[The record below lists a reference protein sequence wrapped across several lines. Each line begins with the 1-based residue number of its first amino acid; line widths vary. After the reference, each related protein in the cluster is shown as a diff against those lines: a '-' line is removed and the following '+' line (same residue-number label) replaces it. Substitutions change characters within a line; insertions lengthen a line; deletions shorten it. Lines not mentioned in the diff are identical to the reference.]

1 MKKRICSQC
10 AYGVGEPAFW
20 MHQLLHGW
28 PATLMCANCAESP
41 GRLRAVC
48 PGGSCRNFVPRHDP
62 SYRLPEPEPQSGDIR
77 FISLTQGKF
86 AIVDAADYE
95 WLSKYNWLAMTS
107 YNTTYAF
114 RKENGKVILMHREIM
129 KPRKG
134 QVVDHINRNG
144 ADNRRS
150 NLRNCSNR
158 QNVCNA
164 GPRGGTSQYRGV
176 CRHGTKWSADIGHLS
191 VRVHI
196 GLFVEEIEAAR
207 AHDRKAIEL
216 HGQYAYLNL
225 PDEWTA
231 EQREALYNSPE
242 AIQAR
247 ADAKKRSAKLLRAR
261 RKPAHANPQSA
272 IRNPQSGSAEEG
284 RKVRS
289 QEGKTGTRN
298 DHKSQPRPDA
308 KPRRKK
314 SKRPR
319 RGARRTGAKPNS
331 RSSRKGRKDRKA

>member
-1 MKKRICSQC
+1 MKKRICSEC
-10 AYGVGEPAFW
+10 AYGVREPAFW
-20 MHQLLHGW
+20 MQQLLRGW
-28 PATLMCANCAESP
+28 PATLMCANCAQCP

-48 PGGSCRNFVPRHDP
+48 PGGTCRNFVPRHDP

-95 WLSKYNWLAMTS
+95 WLSKYNWLAMIS
-107 YNTTYAF
+107 DNTVYAF
-114 RKENGKVILMHREIM
+114 RKANGKVIFMHREIM

-150 NLRNCSNR
+150 NLRNCSTR
-158 QNVCNA
+158 ENVCNA
-164 GPRGGTSQYRGV
+164 RPRGGTSQYRGV
-176 CRHGTKWSADIGHLS
+176 SRHGTKWSADIGHLS

-216 HGQYAYLNL
+216 HGEYAYLNL

-231 EQREALYNSPE
+231 AQRQALYNSPE
-242 AIQAR
+242 AVQAR
-247 ADAKKRSAKLLRAR
+247 AEAKKRSAKLLRTRRKAAR
-261 RKPAHANPQSA
+261 RKRKATPKTPRRAAQST
-272 IRNPQSGSAEEG
+272 E
-284 RKVRS
+284 
-289 QEGKTGTRN
+289 
-298 DHKSQPRPDA
+298 A
-308 KPRRKK
+308 KPKK
-314 SKRPR
+314 KRI
-319 RGARRTGAKPNS
+319 
-331 RSSRKGRKDRKA
+331 